1 MEDEGIMGLPPG
13 QAMQNPA
20 PPQQL
25 PFVSSAD
32 SYDAAL
38 SALGLTQNGPAQ
50 VSEVKKA
57 VQDALGDLD
66 LSATEVASL
75 LDVLEY
81 MSQNPQEY
89 PQLRQRLIE
98 SGMMD
103 DDDLPTEYDPEYLG
117 MAIMV
122 LNEYRDMR
130 SAGAQ
135 APMQMAPEV
144 ENLGPMP
151 MAEGGLADV
160 AKYLAAQGRN
170 GDTML
175 AHITPVE
182 ARLLK
187 ALGGSGTVNPR
198 TGIREFFLKKLFKGI
213 KKAVKSLLK
222 NPIVRL
228 VATVALATVLGPA
241 GIGVMSSA
249 AAAATASAATTLG
262 AGGNVKD
269 ALISAATS
277 YFGAGGK
284 IGGIN
289 PVESVAKFASKIP
302 GVTEG
307 GKLAQGI
314 GAGVTSAALGKAA
327 GMSTEDALRMGLQQ
341 GAMTGLTFKPE
352 QAAPPSVDD
361 LQEVSVTGRRIEP
374 PMQDVASGMGGDFTR
389 PGATPTTAAQQV
401 ATTAPGAV
409 GTAASGEVAGKSF
422 LDRLNPFSKL
432 PDDYPVDAATGAP
445 VNPAQTFT
453 GRLNEFANMPSFQTF
468 KDAFLVNP
476 YAKTE
481 LGRFVPAA
489 LTTVGVGALT
499 GGFKTTPAN
508 ENPLFNRNYTGAD
521 YIRDNPNLFG
531 GTLGRIEGMPQSYDP
546 FVRTQSP
553 SMPPGSQIP
562 IYTPRGATMVPTGI
576 PQPYNVAGLYGIP
589 DLSAPVQ
596 QPTYPVPGYA
606 KGGDPKPTHF
616 PRKTG
621 PINGPGT
628 GTSDSIPAMLSDG
641 EFVFTAKAVRNAGGG
656 SRRKGAKRMYAL
668 MKKLEG
674 GPVKG

>member
-1 MEDEGIMGLPPG
+1 
-13 QAMQNPA
+13 
-20 PPQQL
+20 
-25 PFVSSAD
+25 
-32 SYDAAL
+32 
-38 SALGLTQNGPAQ
+38 LGLTQNGPAQ

-66 LSATEVASL
+66 LSAAEVASL

-89 PQLRQRLIE
+89 PQLRQRLID

-144 ENLGPMP
+144 ADLGPMP

-160 AKYLAAQGRN
+160 AKYLASQGRN

-175 AHITPVE
+175 AHITPAE

-187 ALGGSGTVNPR
+187 AMGGSGTINPR

-222 NPIVRL
+222 NPIVR
-228 VATVALATVLGPA
+228 VIATVALATVLGPA

-269 ALISAATS
+269 ALLSAATS
-277 YFGAGGK
+277 YFGAGGT
-284 IGGIN
+284 IGGVN
-289 PVESVAKFASKIP
+289 PVSSIAKFASKIP

-352 QAAPPSVDD
+352 QTPVESATGQGPTQAAPGQQSPVQRGIGELPPSDY
-361 LQEVSVTGRRIEP
+361 
-374 PMQDVASGMGGDFTR
+374 VAA
-389 PGATPTTAAQQV
+389 PEQV
-401 ATTAPGAV
+401 GTTAPGAV

-422 LDRLNPFSKL
+422 FDRLNPFSKL

-445 VNPAQTFT
+445 VTPAQTFG

-481 LGRFVPAA
+481 LGRYVPAA
-489 LTTVGVGALT
+489 LTTMGVGALT
-499 GGFKTTPAN
+499 GGFKTEPVN
-508 ENPLFNRNYTGAD
+508 ENPLFNRNYGGSQF
-521 YIRDNPNLFG
+521 IRDNPQLFS
-531 GTLGRIEGMPQSYDP
+531 GTLGRIEGMPQSYNP
-546 FVRTQSP
+546 LVPTTSP
-553 SMPPGSQIP
+553 SMAPGAQIP
-562 IYTPRGATMVPTGI
+562 VYTPRGVTMMPTGV

-596 QPTYPVPGYA
+596 QPTYPIPGYA

-656 SRRKGAKRMYAL
+656 SRRKGARRMYAL

-674 GPVKG
+674 GPVQG

>member
-1 MEDEGIMGLPPG
+1 MENEGIMGLPAG
-13 QAMQNPA
+13 QAMQNQA

-57 VQDALGDLD
+57 VQEALGDLD
-66 LSATEVASL
+66 LSASEVASL

-89 PQLRQRLIE
+89 PQLRQRLID

-103 DDDLPTEYDPEYLG
+103 EEDLPEAYDPAYLG

-160 AKYLAAQGRN
+160 ASYLASQGRN

-175 AHITPVE
+175 AHITPAE

-187 ALGGSGTVNPR
+187 AMGGSGTVNPR

-222 NPIVRL
+222 NPIVRV

-241 GIGVMSSA
+241 GVGVMSSA

-284 IGGIN
+284 IGNFN
-289 PVESVAKFASKIP
+289 PVESVAKFAGKIP

-314 GAGVTSAALGKAA
+314 GAGVTSAALGKAT
-327 GMSTEDALRMGLQQ
+327 GLSTEDALRMGLQQ
-341 GAMTGLTFKPE
+341 GVMTGLTYQPQQPAVQRAE
-352 QAAPPSVDD
+352 GEIPPTDYTQSQGAPSTAQGAAPAAGD
-361 LQEVSVTGRRIEP
+361 LANLSEGQLFSMGYTPDEIASLRGTAVTAPAQVSTG
-374 PMQDVASGMGGDFTR
+374 
-389 PGATPTTAAQQV
+389 
-401 ATTAPGAV
+401 APGAAP
-409 GTAASGEVAGKSF
+409 TAQGLVPGKTFTERLGQFVSKPSFETAKNAFFVNPNVSEGLGRYVPAGLTLAGLSA
-422 LDRLNPFSKL
+422 FSK
-432 PDDYPVDAATGAP
+432 
-445 VNPAQTFT
+445 PA
-453 GRLNEFANMPSFQTF
+453 
-468 KDAFLVNP
+468 
-476 YAKTE
+476 
-481 LGRFVPAA
+481 
-489 LTTVGVGALT
+489 
-499 GGFKTTPAN
+499 PAN
-508 ENPLFNRNYTGAD
+508 EAPLFDRSYGGTQF
-521 YIRDNPNLFG
+521 IRDNPQLFG
-531 GTLGRIEGMPQSYDP
+531 GTLGRIEGMPQPYNP
-546 FVRTQSP
+546 FVPTAAPGMSAGTQA
-553 SMPPGSQIP
+553 P
-562 IYTPRGATMVPTGI
+562 IYTPRGVTMMPAGI
-576 PQPYNVAGLYGIP
+576 PQPYNIAGLYGVP
-589 DLSAPVQ
+589 DLSAPVP
-596 QPTYPVPGYA
+596 QPVYMNR
-606 KGGDPKPTHF
+606 GGDPKPTRF

-674 GPVKG
+674 GPV

>member
-1 MEDEGIMGLPPG
+1 MEDEGIMGLPAG
-13 QAMQNPA
+13 QDMQNPA
-20 PPQQL
+20 PPQQ
-25 PFVSSAD
+25 PVVSSAD

-38 SALGLTQNGPAQ
+38 SGLSTAQNGPAQ
-50 VSEVKKA
+50 VAEVKKA
-57 VQDALGDLD
+57 VQEALGDLD
-66 LSATEVASL
+66 LSSSEVAAV

-81 MSQNPQEY
+81 MSQNPDEY

-98 SGMMD
+98 SGMMEA
-103 DDDLPTEYDPEYLG
+103 DDLPEAYDPEYLG

-144 ENLGPMP
+144 ADLGPMP
-151 MAEGGLADV
+151 MAKGGLADV
-160 AKYLAAQGRN
+160 ASYLASQGRN

-187 ALGGSGTVNPR
+187 SMGGSGTINPR
-198 TGIREFFLKKLFKGI
+198 TGLPEFFLKNLFKKV

-222 NPIVRL
+222 NPIVRV

-241 GIGVMSSA
+241 ATAIGMST
-249 AAAATASAATTLG
+249 AAATATASVLSSAAVSAM
-262 AGGNVKD
+262 AGEKLNAKNL
-269 ALISAATS
+269 LINAATS
-277 YFGAGGK
+277 YFGAGGT
-284 IGGIN
+284 IGGVN
-289 PVESVAKFASKIP
+289 PVSSIAKLASRIP

-307 GKLAQGI
+307 GKLAMGI
-314 GAGVTSAALGKAA
+314 GAGATSAGIGMLAGMNPQEALG
-327 GMSTEDALRMGLQQ
+327 MGLQQ
-341 GAMTGLTFKPE
+341 GVMTGLTFKPE
-352 QAAPPSVDD
+352 QTPVESATAQGPTQAAPGQQTPVQRGIGELPPSDY
-361 LQEVSVTGRRIEP
+361 
-374 PMQDVASGMGGDFTR
+374 VAA
-389 PGATPTTAAQQV
+389 PGQV
-401 ATTAPGAV
+401 ATSAPGAV
-409 GTAASGEVAGKSF
+409 GTAASGEVAGKGF
-422 LDRLNPFSKL
+422 FERLNPFSKL
-432 PDDYPVDAATGAP
+432 PEDYPVDAATGAP
-445 VNPAQTFT
+445 VTPAATFG

-468 KDAFLVNP
+468 RDAFLVNP
-476 YAKTE
+476 NATTAIGKYA
-481 LGRFVPAA
+481 PAA
-489 LTTVGVGALT
+489 LTAMGVGAAT
-499 GGFKTTPAN
+499 GAFKSEPVN
-508 ENPLFNRNYTGAD
+508 ENPLFNRNYGGSQF
-521 YIRDNPNLFG
+521 IRDNPQLFSG
-531 GTLGRIEGMPQSYDP
+531 SLGRIEGMPQSYDP
-546 FVRTQSP
+546 VVRTSSP
-553 SMPPGSQIP
+553 SMPPGAQIP
-562 IYTPRGATMVPTGI
+562 IYTPRGVTMMPTGV

-606 KGGDPKPTHF
+606 GGGAPKPTHF

-656 SRRKGAKRMYAL
+656 SRRKGARRMYAL

-674 GPVKG
+674 GAVQG